1 MIPVSSSWNVI
12 VVLICVL
19 LSVILRCLI
28 KDFETR
34 PSVTHLLE
42 HPFIKQA
49 HGKEAT
55 LQQQLAALIQE
66 QQDAGCKTRTK

>member
-1 MIPVSSSWNVI
+1 MPSMFL
-12 VVLICVL
+12 VVFCSL
-19 LSVILRCLI
+19 ILRCLI
-28 KDFETR
+28 KDFEAR

-49 HGKEAT
+49 HGKEVP

-66 QQDAGCKTRTK
+66 QQEVGCKTRTK